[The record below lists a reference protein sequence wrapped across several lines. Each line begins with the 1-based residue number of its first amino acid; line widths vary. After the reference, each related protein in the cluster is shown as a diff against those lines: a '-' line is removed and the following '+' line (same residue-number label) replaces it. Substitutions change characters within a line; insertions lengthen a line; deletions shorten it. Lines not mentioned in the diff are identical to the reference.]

1 MQSNES
7 ISSSQDSRFSGISN
21 VSSIISSMN
30 SRVVYKGFV
39 VPAGY
44 SYKPNYVNGKLEGI
58 VYVFD
63 KRKLI
68 YAKLCFHQDSLDG
81 ISEFYENGVLH
92 ELRTYKNHTAE
103 GWGSLIENGEETVWF
118 VYKRGKRVVAL
129 AKVDNTSFRK
139 EIEISSGS
147 LLSIAQYNEKKELH
161 GTCYKFNDS
170 KISRISEYENGKEVH
185 VIKCF
190 ENDEMKEF
198 SDSHLIYQGQ
208 YACLSEMEYVREGS
222 GKEFLNDRL
231 IYSGMWNHNER
242 SGEGCSYS
250 SNRILYQGSW
260 REDVPNGQ
268 GKLSDEHGKVIE
280 GNWSGGVLS
289 LDKGDYIYPS
299 QKEGEY
305 NYESSPRAASD
316 QPDSKPFEPVTPH
329 SPKKPS
335 HRKSLVFIIIAICV
349 LFLIGGIILVVQLSN
364 KDEVVVVHNKK
375 EFDKLKDSVRFIQF
389 PSDSCNEEE
398 FTDLDF
404 SRFSDLESVVVESH
418 SLRHVKRVHF
428 IDLSSLEKIQ
438 ISENAFTSQDS
449 VSVLS
454 VPLVVE
460 NKEVILRNCPLLNHV
475 EIGVISFSDYNVFSV
490 ESSSV
495 FL

>member
-7 ISSSQDSRFSGISN
+7 ISSSQDSRFSGISDA
-21 VSSIISSMN
+21 SSIISSMN
-30 SRVVYKGFV
+30 SRIVYKGFV

-58 VYVFD
+58 VYVYD

-68 YAKLCFHQDSLDG
+68 FAKLCFHQDSLDG
-81 ISEFYENGVLH
+81 VSEFYQNGVLH

-118 VYKRGKRVVAL
+118 VYKRGKRAVAF
-129 AKVDNTSFRK
+129 AKLDDTSFRK
-139 EIEISSGS
+139 EIEVPSGS
-147 LLSIAQYNEKKELH
+147 LLSIAQYNEKRELH
-161 GTCYKFNDS
+161 GICYKFNDS
-170 KISRISEYENGKEVH
+170 KIERISEYENGKEMH
-185 VIKCF
+185 VLKCF

-208 YACLSEMEYVREGS
+208 YACLSEVEYVREGS
-222 GKEFLNDRL
+222 GKEFLNDKL
-231 IYSGMWNHNER
+231 IYSGTWSHNER

-250 SNRILYQGSW
+250 NNRILYQGTW

-268 GKLSDEHGKVIE
+268 GKLFDEHGKVIE

-305 NYESSPRAASD
+305 NNESSPRPASD
-316 QPDSKPFEPVTPH
+316 QPENKSIDFIPPG
-329 SPKKPS
+329 SPKKS
-335 HRKSLVFIIIAICV
+335 SRKKSLFFIIIAICV

-364 KDEVVVVHNKK
+364 KDKVVIVHNKK

-404 SRFSDLESVVVESH
+404 SRFSDLESVIVESR
-418 SLRHVKRVHF
+418 SLRHVRKVHF
-428 IDLSSLEKIQ
+428 TDLSSLETIQ
-438 ISENAFTSQDS
+438 ISDNAFVLQDS
-449 VSVLS
+449 LSVLS
-454 VPLVVE
+454 EPLNG
-460 NKEVILRNCPLLNHV
+460 NKEVILRNCPVLNHV
-475 EIGVISFSDYNVFSV
+475 EIGVNSFSDYNVFSV
-490 ESSSV
+490 ESNTMI
-495 FL
+495 L